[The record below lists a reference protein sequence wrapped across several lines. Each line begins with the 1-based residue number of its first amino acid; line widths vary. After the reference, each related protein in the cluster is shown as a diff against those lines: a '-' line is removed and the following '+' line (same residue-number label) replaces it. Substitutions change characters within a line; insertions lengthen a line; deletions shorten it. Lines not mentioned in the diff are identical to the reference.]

1 MKKFIKKL
9 MLSLGAIPATVLA
22 SVSFAFASGGSSTP
36 TTPAAVSST
45 DIASVLTA
53 LQKQISVAS
62 VVEIIA
68 YVIGAGIGL
77 VFMWWAARKLIRTF
91 MGAFRSGRLGS

>member
-1 MKKFIKKL
+1 MKKF

-22 SVSFAFASGGSSTP
+22 SVSFAFASSS

>member
-1 MKKFIKKL
+1 M
-9 MLSLGAIPATVLA
+9 MLNTLLNSGAAGT
-22 SVSFAFASGGSSTP
+22 
-36 TTPAAVSST
+36 AVSST

-53 LQKQISVAS
+53 LQAQISVAS

>member
-1 MKKFIKKL
+1 MKKL
-9 MLSLGAIPATVLA
+9 MLSIGAIPATVLA
-22 SVSFAFASGGSSTP
+22 SVSFAFASA
-36 TTPAAVSST
+36 PAAVSST

>member
-1 MKKFIKKL
+1 MKEKL
-9 MLSLGAIPATVLA
+9 KMIGAKVAAGTSVVLA
-22 SVSFAFASGGSSTP
+22 SVSMAFASSS

-45 DIASVLTA
+45 DIASVLAA

-77 VFMWWAARKLIRTF
+77 VFMWWAARKLIKTF

>member
-1 MKKFIKKL
+1 MFMKKL

-22 SVSFAFASGGSSTP
+22 SVSFAFAQDGGGS
-36 TTPAAVSST
+36 AAVSST

>member
-9 MLSLGAIPATVLA
+9 MLSVAAIPATVLA
-22 SVSFAFASGGSSTP
+22 SVSFAFASSSTAP
-36 TTPAAVSST
+36 VAVSST

>member
-1 MKKFIKKL
+1 MKKFMKKL

-22 SVSFAFASGGSSTP
+22 SVSFAFASGSSP
-36 TTPAAVSST
+36 SAAVAVSST

-77 VFMWWAARKLIRTF
+77 VFMWWAARKLIKTF

>member
-1 MKKFIKKL
+1 MKKFI
-9 MLSLGAIPATVLA
+9 LSVGAIPATVLA
-22 SVSFAFASGGSSTP
+22 SVSFAFASSS

-53 LQKQISVAS
+53 LQKQISVSS

-77 VFMWWAARKLIRTF
+77 VFMWWAARKLIKTF

>member
-1 MKKFIKKL
+1 MKEKL
-9 MLSLGAIPATVLA
+9 KMIGAKVAAGVSAALA
-22 SVSFAFASGGSSTP
+22 SVSMAFASSTP
-36 TTPAAVSST
+36 TPSAGVSSS

-53 LQKQISVAS
+53 LQTQISVAS

-77 VFMWWAARKLIRTF
+77 VFMWWAARKLIKTF

>member
-1 MKKFIKKL
+1 MKKFMKKL
-9 MLSLGAIPATVLA
+9 MLSLGAIPATLLA
-22 SVSFAFASGGSSTP
+22 TVSFAFASSST
-36 TTPAAVSST
+36 TSAAVSST

-53 LQKQISVAS
+53 LQNQISVAS

>member
-1 MKKFIKKL
+1 MKKFI
-9 MLSLGAIPATVLA
+9 LSVGAIPATVLA
-22 SVSFAFASGGSSTP
+22 SVSFAFASSSTA
-36 TTPAAVSST
+36 PAAVSST
-45 DIASVLTA
+45 DIASVLSA

-77 VFMWWAARKLIRTF
+77 VFMWWAARKLIKTF

>member
-1 MKKFIKKL
+1 MKKFMKKL
-9 MLSLGAIPATVLA
+9 MLSFGAIPATVLA
-22 SVSFAFASGGSSTP
+22 SVSFAFASDSSSP

-77 VFMWWAARKLIRTF
+77 VFMWWAARKLIKTF

>member
-1 MKKFIKKL
+1 MKKFI
-9 MLSLGAIPATVLA
+9 LSVGAVPATVLA
-22 SVSFAFASGGSSTP
+22 SVSFAFASSP
-36 TTPAAVSST
+36 TVSAVVSSS

-77 VFMWWAARKLIRTF
+77 VFMWWAARKLIKTF

>member
-1 MKKFIKKL
+1 MKKFMKKL

-22 SVSFAFASGGSSTP
+22 SVSFAFASSSTA
-36 TTPAAVSST
+36 PAAVSST

>member
-1 MKKFIKKL
+1 MKKFMKKL

-22 SVSFAFASGGSSTP
+22 SVSFAFASSG
-36 TTPAAVSST
+36 PAAVSST

-53 LQKQISVAS
+53 LQNQISVAS

>member
-9 MLSLGAIPATVLA
+9 MLSLGAIPATLLA
-22 SVSFAFASGGSSTP
+22 SVSFAFASDSSGS
-36 TTPAAVSST
+36 AVVSST
-45 DIASVLTA
+45 AIASVLTA
-53 LQKQISVAS
+53 LQKQISVSS

-77 VFMWWAARKLIRTF
+77 VFMWWAARKLIKTF

>member
-1 MKKFIKKL
+1 MKEKL
-9 MLSLGAIPATVLA
+9 KMIGAKVAAGASVVLA
-22 SVSFAFASGGSSTP
+22 SVSMAFASSTPSTP
-36 TTPAAVSST
+36 TAGVSST

-62 VVEIIA
+62 VVEIVA

-77 VFMWWAARKLIRTF
+77 VFMWWAARKLIKTF
-91 MGAFRSGRLGS
+91 MGAFRSGRLNS

>member
-22 SVSFAFASGGSSTP
+22 SVSFAFAESGGGGT
-36 TTPAAVSST
+36 AAVSSR

-53 LQKQISVAS
+53 LQNQISVAS

>member
-1 MKKFIKKL
+1 MKKF

-22 SVSFAFASGGSSTP
+22 SVSFAFASSS

-53 LQKQISVAS
+53 LQNQISVAS

>member
-1 MKKFIKKL
+1 MKKFI
-9 MLSLGAIPATVLA
+9 LSVGAIPATVLA
-22 SVSFAFASGGSSTP
+22 SVSMAFASGSTP
-36 TTPAAVSST
+36 PSAPAAVSST

-77 VFMWWAARKLIRTF
+77 VFMWWAARKLIKTF

>member
-1 MKKFIKKL
+1 MKKFI
-9 MLSLGAIPATVLA
+9 LSVGAIPATVLA
-22 SVSFAFASGGSSTP
+22 SVSFAFASSSSG
-36 TTPAAVSST
+36 PAAVSST

-77 VFMWWAARKLIRTF
+77 VFMWWAARKLLRTF

>member
-1 MKKFIKKL
+1 MKEKFNMICAKVAA
-9 MLSLGAIPATVLA
+9 GASAVLA
-22 SVSFAFASGGSSTP
+22 SVSMAFAQSGGGS
-36 TTPAAVSST
+36 AAVSST

>member
-1 MKKFIKKL
+1 MKKFI
-9 MLSLGAIPATVLA
+9 LSVGAIPATVLA
-22 SVSFAFASGGSSTP
+22 SVSFAFASGSSP
-36 TTPAAVSST
+36 SASAAVSST

-77 VFMWWAARKLIRTF
+77 VFMWWAARKLIKTF

>member
-1 MKKFIKKL
+1 MKKFMKKL

-22 SVSFAFASGGSSTP
+22 SVSFAFASGSSP
-36 TTPAAVSST
+36 SAPVAVSST

-77 VFMWWAARKLIRTF
+77 VFMWWAARKLIKTF

>member
-1 MKKFIKKL
+1 MKKFL
-9 MLSLGAIPATVLA
+9 LSVGAIPATVLA
-22 SVSFAFASGGSSTP
+22 SVSFAFASGP
-36 TTPAAVSST
+36 TTPAAVSSS

-77 VFMWWAARKLIRTF
+77 VFMWWAARKLIKTF

>member
-1 MKKFIKKL
+1 MKKLI
-9 MLSLGAIPATVLA
+9 LSVGAIPASVLA
-22 SVSFAFASGGSSTP
+22 SVSFAFASSGDDVT
-36 TTPAAVSST
+36 AVSST

-53 LQKQISVAS
+53 LQAQISVAS

-77 VFMWWAARKLIRTF
+77 VFMWWAASKLIRSF

>member
-1 MKKFIKKL
+1 MKKF
-9 MLSLGAIPATVLA
+9 MLSVGAIPATVLA
-22 SVSFAFASGGSSTP
+22 SVSFAFASSSS
-36 TTPAAVSST
+36 TPAAVSST

-77 VFMWWAARKLIRTF
+77 VFMWWAARKLIKTF

>member
-1 MKKFIKKL
+1 MKKFMKKL

-22 SVSFAFASGGSSTP
+22 SVSFAFASSTP

-77 VFMWWAARKLIRTF
+77 VFMWWAARKLIKTF

>member
-1 MKKFIKKL
+1 MKKFI
-9 MLSLGAIPATVLA
+9 LSVGAIPATVLA
-22 SVSFAFASGGSSTP
+22 SVSFAFASSSTTP
-36 TTPAAVSST
+36 TAVSST

-53 LQKQISVAS
+53 LQKQISVSS

-77 VFMWWAARKLIRTF
+77 VFMWWAARKLIKTF
-91 MGAFRSGRLGS
+91 MSAFRSGRLNS

>member
-1 MKKFIKKL
+1 MKKLI
-9 MLSLGAIPATVLA
+9 LSVGAIPASVLA
-22 SVSFAFASGGSSTP
+22 SVSFAFASSGEDAT
-36 TTPAAVSST
+36 AVSST

-53 LQKQISVAS
+53 LQAQISVAS

>member
-1 MKKFIKKL
+1 MIKSMKKL

-22 SVSFAFASGGSSTP
+22 SVSFAFASSTA
-36 TTPAAVSST
+36 PAAVSST

-77 VFMWWAARKLIRTF
+77 VFMWWAARKLIKTF